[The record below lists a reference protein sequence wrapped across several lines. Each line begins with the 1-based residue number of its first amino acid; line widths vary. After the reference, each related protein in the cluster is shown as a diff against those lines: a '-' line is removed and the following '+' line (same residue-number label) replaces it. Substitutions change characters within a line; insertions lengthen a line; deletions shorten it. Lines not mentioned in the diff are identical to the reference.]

1 MLRELDRQKYEN
13 IHHVVDRTIDSYKR
27 KRSHFFFLFMH

>member
-13 IHHVVDRTIDSYKR
+13 IHHVVDRTIESYKR
-27 KRSHFFFLFMH
+27 KQSHFCVLLMN